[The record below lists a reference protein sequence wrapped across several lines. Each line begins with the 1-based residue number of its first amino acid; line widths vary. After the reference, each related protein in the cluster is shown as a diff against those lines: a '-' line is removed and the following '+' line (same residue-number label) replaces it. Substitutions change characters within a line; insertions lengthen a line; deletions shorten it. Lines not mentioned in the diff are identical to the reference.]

1 MFAKTQL
8 APAVLWISQPYGL
21 GRIYPL
27 AVLAGVLG
35 ISDGLATGAY
45 AEF

>member
-1 MFAKTQL
+1 MLNVDERRSRKFG
-8 APAVLWISQPYGL
+8 V
-21 GRIYPL
+21 PL
-27 AVLAGVLG
+27 TVLAGVLG